1 MDALPPLMVYL
12 AHGRGVDR
20 ARTMRGV
27 NDSPDCLFCR
37 IVAGEVPATI
47 LRASERVIAFR
58 DVSPQAPTHV
68 LVIPREHHPDV
79 GSLAAGDPETLA
91 ELVRVARDVAN
102 EDQLDAYRLVFNTGS
117 GAGQSVFHVHG
128 HVLGG
133 RALKWPPG

>member
-1 MDALPPLMVYL
+1 
-12 AHGRGVDR
+12 
-20 ARTMRGV
+20 MRGV

-47 LRASERVIAFR
+47 LRASDRVIAIR

-68 LVIPREHHPDV
+68 LVIPREHYPDV
-79 GSLAAGDPETLA
+79 GALAETAPETLA
-91 ELVRVARDVAN
+91 ELVCEASALAEVD
-102 EDQLDAYRLVFNTGS
+102 DLDAFRLVFNTGS

-133 RALKWPPG
+133 RVLKWPPG